1 MVNWLETKGNK
12 PCLPAPIWGSGCSI
26 GKSSCTDPFY
36 SQPALPMEH
45 DWLLLLLYHLRI
57 VRLRML
63 NHRAWA
69 KNLFLLLVDSVKL
82 SLAVGLRSNT
92 ALRCSVSLR
101 GNQLLLML
109 LLIAC
114 LILATIYWSLTNI
127 CCSKQALRL
136 VVSSLRQK
144 LILRVNQR
152 SWSGGAKSFGIS
164 LLLSSL
170 TSRHML
176 GMLVSVDSCQ
186 HALHA
191 NLRSIISP
199 RISILLMLS
208 AFNTNQLANRS
219 MSLLSLKAGIFSWWL
234 LRAGLINIFC
244 VSSVIRSIL
253 QTQQNAPLPTFDDV
267 LYI

>member
-92 ALRCSVSLR
+92 ALRCS
-101 GNQLLLML
+101 QL

-114 LILATIYWSLTNI
+114 LILATS
-127 CCSKQALRL
+127 
-136 VVSSLRQK
+136 
-144 LILRVNQR
+144 
-152 SWSGGAKSFGIS
+152 KSFGIS
-164 LLLSSL
+164 QL
-170 TSRHML
+170 
-176 GMLVSVDSCQ
+176 
-186 HALHA
+186 
-191 NLRSIISP
+191 LRSRGHHTAITSLGLGVLTCFVHHHFITCFVD
-199 RISILLMLS
+199 IKILIWFSIL
-208 AFNTNQLANRS
+208 T
-219 MSLLSLKAGIFSWWL
+219 GFS
-234 LRAGLINIFC
+234 F
-244 VSSVIRSIL
+244 VVVIRCK
-253 QTQQNAPLPTFDDV
+253 
-267 LYI
+267 

>member
-1 MVNWLETKGNK
+1 
-12 PCLPAPIWGSGCSI
+12 
-26 GKSSCTDPFY
+26 
-36 SQPALPMEH
+36 
-45 DWLLLLLYHLRI
+45 
-57 VRLRML
+57 
-63 NHRAWA
+63 
-69 KNLFLLLVDSVKL
+69 LLLVDSVKL
-82 SLAVGLRSNT
+82 SLAVGLRSN
-92 ALRCSVSLR
+92 
-101 GNQLLLML
+101 Q
-109 LLIAC
+109 AC
-114 LILATIYWSLTNI
+114 LILATIYWSLTN
-127 CCSKQALRL
+127 C
-136 VVSSLRQK
+136 VSSLRQK